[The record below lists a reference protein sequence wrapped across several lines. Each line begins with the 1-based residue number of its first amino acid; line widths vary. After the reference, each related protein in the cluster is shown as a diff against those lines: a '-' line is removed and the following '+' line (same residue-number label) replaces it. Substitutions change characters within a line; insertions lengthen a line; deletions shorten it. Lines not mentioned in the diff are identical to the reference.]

1 MSQAVKVGIFALI
14 ALGLAGY
21 FILKIE
27 DFNPFAGDAT
37 RVDALF
43 ESVAGLDDKSTI
55 RVAGVRV
62 GRVDGIS
69 LDGRMARVHLLL
81 EEDVGLT
88 EGSFARISNMGLLG
102 DKYIELVP
110 GSTEAPPLPDGATIP
125 GITSPSFDDAMAK
138 LNDVADSI
146 QGLTDPLAGSITG
159 EGEETSLSRLID
171 NLEATTEQIRLLVEA
186 NREQIGRTIGNFEVA
201 SAALARELPRLSSQ
215 MEAVLAEIHG
225 VVSENREEMGTSAEN
240 IAELTEALK
249 TSVDDL
255 NQISGKMARGEGSI
269 GKLLN
274 SDEAHDE
281 LVGTMESI
289 QGGVD
294 QLSDTLGRVGR
305 LRLDVDLEGW
315 VPSESERDS
324 YGGVGLTLIPN
335 PDSRRMYRVG
345 LASAPQGDER
355 MKTQV
360 ITETLPDGTTETTRI
375 ETLTREDEPVI
386 SALVGYRWD
395 NGLRLWTGL
404 VEEDFGVQAEYPFF
418 ERRFW
423 LDFKAF
429 SFDRDDDL
437 DPHLRLTGKWY
448 VNDNVYLQGGYD
460 DPLVD
465 EFDSLFVGGGVRWT
479 DDDLKYLLG
488 SVPTSGF

>member
-21 FILKIE
+21 FILRIE
-27 DFNPFAGDAT
+27 DFNPFTGEAT
-37 RVDALF
+37 KVDALF

-81 EEDVGLT
+81 EEDLGLT

-102 DKYIELVP
+102 DKYVELVP
-110 GSTEAPPLPDGATIP
+110 GSTEAPPLPNGATIP
-125 GITSPSFDDAMAK
+125 GVTSPSFDDAMAK

-146 QGLTDPLAGSITG
+146 QDLADPLAGSIIG

-225 VVSENREEMGTSAEN
+225 VVSENREEVGTSAEN
-240 IAELTEALK
+240 LAELTEALK
-249 TSVDDL
+249 TSVADL

-274 SDEAHDE
+274 SEEAHDE
-281 LVGTMESI
+281 LVGTLDSI

-345 LASAPQGDER
+345 LASTPQGEER

-360 ITETLPDGTTETTRI
+360 ITETLPDGTTEMTRI

-418 ERRFW
+418 DRRFW